1 MRREWLATG
10 LAVVTVFGSISPS
23 WSVNPPKAGYLCKKV
38 GKIQTFKGKTFT
50 CVKSGKK
57 VIWRLEATKSA
68 APAPAPVLTGSPS
81 PTPIPTPTI
90 TPTPTPTLAPTPSPS
105 PTPASSPTPLV
116 TPKSFADLYENRK
129 GVSFAA
135 WKKSSDIMA
144 RSKPKVGAL
153 EIHTGP
159 NTTPFFDDYL
169 SAVSLVSRL
178 FPGRLEPSK
187 NLIIRYNYQDLAWA
201 EKLTKEKLTPD
212 DYANLQRNE
221 QNQLV
226 GSNCDAAT
234 RNCRG
239 SKKQTETSTGLAIIL
254 QGVEKSLNPF
264 DSTANSRFKTGML
277 EAHEYFHALQRI
289 PIMGKTQIWP
299 HAWFREGSAE
309 WVQNMAINYN
319 DFQKYNEF
327 LRLDCTPICLRLTES
342 QIIEFFETSKEN
354 YTPPKFDRWLNYS
367 LSGHVIEAL
376 VAIKG
381 PDTLLELYE
390 QMGKKLSFEQA
401 FKETYGVEW
410 SYALPILAKTVYAN
424 LNGL

>member
-1 MRREWLATG
+1 MKREWLATG
-10 LAVVTVFGSISPS
+10 LVAVTVFGSISPS
-23 WSVNPPKAGYLCKKV
+23 WSVNPPKAGSVCKKV

-57 VIWRLEATKSA
+57 VVWRLEATKSA
-68 APAPAPVLTGSPS
+68 APAPTPALTSTPS
-81 PTPIPTPTI
+81 PTTIPTPTQTI
-90 TPTPTPTLAPTPSPS
+90 TPAPQSTPTPSPS
-105 PTPASSPTPLV
+105 PTPSSSPTPIV

-129 GVSFAA
+129 GISFAA

-144 RSKPKVGAL
+144 TSKPKVGTL

-159 NTTPFFDDYL
+159 NTTPYFDDYV

-178 FPGRLEPSK
+178 FPGRNEPSK

-234 RNCRG
+234 QNCRG
-239 SKKQTETSTGLAIIL
+239 SKQQTAFSTGLAIIL
-254 QGVEKSLNPF
+254 QGVENSLNPF
-264 DSTANSRFKTGML
+264 DSTVNSRFKTGML

-289 PIMGKTQIWP
+289 PIMGKAQVWP

-309 WVQNMAINYN
+309 WVQNMAVNYN
-319 DFQKYNEF
+319 DFQKYSEF
-327 LRLDCTPICLRLTES
+327 IRLDCTPTCMRLTES
-342 QIIEFFETSKEN
+342 QVIEFFETSNEN
-354 YTPPKFDRWLNYS
+354 YTAPKFDRWLNYS
-367 LSGHVIEAL
+367 LSSHVIEAL
-376 VAIKG
+376 VALKG
-381 PDTLLELYE
+381 PDTLIDLYE
-390 QMGKKLSFEQA
+390 QMGKKLTFDQA
-401 FKETYGVEW
+401 FMATYGVEW

-424 LNGL
+424 LNEK